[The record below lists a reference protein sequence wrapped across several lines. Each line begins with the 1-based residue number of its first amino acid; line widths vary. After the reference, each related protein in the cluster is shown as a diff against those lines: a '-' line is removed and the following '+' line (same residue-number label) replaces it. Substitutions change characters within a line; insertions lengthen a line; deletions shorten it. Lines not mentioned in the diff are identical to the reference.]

1 VYLHT
6 DDSGETTPPMY
17 DGVARLQAR
26 ALTAQGR
33 LTDELAR
40 RCARDKVLTETK
52 TPFLLS
58 LPLSLSLSLSPLT
71 LLEAPLLLQH
81 PR

>member
-1 VYLHT
+1 MYLHT

-40 RCARDKVLTETK
+40 GDTV
-52 TPFLLS
+52 FLS
-58 LPLSLSLSLSPLT
+58 N
-71 LLEAPLLLQH
+71 LLEFSDCQSHAAVRPQQIL
-81 PR
+81 RSA